1 MTTPVPTAA
10 QSAGSPAAPAGPP
23 KSRDA
28 DNTRRLL
35 LAAARRRFAHDGYT
49 ATTVRTIA
57 TDAGV
62 NTALINRYFDS
73 KEGLFE
79 ACIRNVGEQLE
90 RPAGGRTVEQTVA
103 RMIEQ
108 LTGPDTGERS
118 LQLML
123 LMRSSGDEHADL
135 IRQNILRSF
144 AEGIARIAG
153 WSPDR
158 PDDGQLLLRAQLAVA
173 TALGITMLR
182 NSSGFEPLA
191 GATTEDLAA
200 ALAPSLTTL
209 IGGE

>member
-1 MTTPVPTAA
+1 MTTPVPTVA
-10 QSAGSPAAPAGPP
+10 QAAGSSAAPAGAP

-35 LAAARRRFAHDGYT
+35 LAAARRRFARDGYT

-90 RPAGGRTVEQTVA
+90 RPEGGRTVEQTVA
-103 RMIEQ
+103 RMLDQ

-123 LMRSSGDEHADL
+123 LMRSSGDENADL
-135 IRQNILRSF
+135 VRQNILRSF
-144 AEGIARIAG
+144 AEGIAKIAG

-158 PDDGQLLLRAQLAVA
+158 PDDDGLLLRAQLAVA

-182 NSSGFEPLA
+182 TTAGFDPLA
-191 GATTEDLAA
+191 SATADDLAA
-200 ALAPSLTTL
+200 ALGPSLTAL
-209 IGGE
+209 IGG